1 MNFRYVNSRGEILDF
16 SEFPYLFQSGDL
28 VNYSWK
34 YDSTNNRITNVRRET
49 GERPF
54 KVGLIP
60 DWSLPYAEKRAALKE
75 AAEHLFNVIEYDVIN
90 NTDGRIET
98 DTGSYFPC
106 RILVSDKS
114 DWEKPTAY
122 MFHDLT
128 AVSGKNA
135 WISEQDFSFYP
146 AVSES
151 EHSAAEFL
159 DYAFDYDFEYTPQ
172 QTGRGSL
179 NISHLETSDFK
190 LTIFGPCS
198 NPRILIAGHPYEVF
212 TSLQNGEYL
221 VIDSR
226 NNTVMKYLSNGT
238 QESVYD
244 LRGKVNT
251 VFEKIPPGYSQ
262 VSWDGTFGFELTVF
276 LERSEPLWI

>member
-1 MNFRYVNSRGEILDF
+1 MKFRYVNSRGEILDF

-34 YDSTNNRITNVRRET
+34 YDTSNNRITNVRREA

-60 DWSLPYAEKRAALKE
+60 DWSLPYEEKRAALKE

-90 NTDGRIET
+90 KTDGRIET

-114 DWEKPTAY
+114 GWEKPMSY

-135 WISEQDFSFYP
+135 WLTEQDFSFYST
-146 AVSES
+146 VSENENS
-151 EHSAAEFL
+151 MTEFL
-159 DYAFDYDFEYTPQ
+159 DYKFDYNYEYTPQ

-179 NISHLETSDFK
+179 NISHIATSDFK
-190 LTIFGPCS
+190 LTIYGPCS
-198 NPRILIAGHPYEVF
+198 NPRVLIAGHPYEVF
-212 TSLQNGEYL
+212 TSLSNGEYL
-221 VIDSR
+221 IIDSLH
-226 NNTVMKYLSNGT
+226 NTVVKYLLNGT

-251 VFEKIPPGYSQ
+251 AFKKIPPGHSQ
-262 VSWDGTFGFELTVF
+262 VSWDGTFGFDLTVY

>member
-1 MNFRYVNSRGEILDF
+1 MKFRYVNSRGEILDF

-49 GERPF
+49 GERSF

-122 MFHDLT
+122 MFIDLS
-128 AVSGKNA
+128 AVNGKNS
-135 WISEQDFSFYP
+135 WITEQNFSFYP
-146 AVSES
+146 NTSP
-151 EHSAAEFL
+151 AETSTAYYL
-159 DYAFDYDFEYTPQ
+159 DYEYDYNYDYTQ
-172 QTGRGSL
+172 NKAGRGFL
-179 NISHLETSDFK
+179 NIDHIAESDFK
-190 LTIFGPCS
+190 MTIFGSCN
-198 NPRILIAGHPYEVF
+198 NPRIVINGHPYEVY
-212 TSLQNGEYL
+212 TSLSAGEYL
-221 VIDSR
+221 VINSL
-226 NNTVMKYLSNGT
+226 NNSVIKYHANGT
-238 QESVYD
+238 QDSIFD
-244 LRGKVNT
+244 LRGKKET
-251 VFEKIPPGYSQ
+251 VFEKIPPGNNE
-262 VSWDGTFGFELTVF
+262 VSWPGSFGFDITVYI
-276 LERSEPLWI
+276 ERSEPKWT